1 MSLEEKNIDK
11 PRTKPAEVRLEE
23 LMNAAE
29 TLFLEKG
36 FEATT
41 VSDIVKQAGVA
52 KGTYYHYF
60 TAKTDIL
67 DALRTRYMDWYIDK
81 VEQAMA
87 SCQLQDFR
95 AKLKQWCETSV
106 IAYVEKQELHD
117 MLFHQVF
124 HQSANIHEDR
134 ALQQLQS
141 LLLAGNKSK
150 AWSVNQPELMSILIY
165 HGMHAAVDNLD
176 HSKEY
181 TKNTLG
187 QLLYQRFIQLL
198 KN

>member
-36 FEATT
+36 FDATT

-81 VEQAMA
+81 IEQAMA
-87 SCQLQDFR
+87 SCQIQDFR
-95 AKLKQWCETSV
+95 AKLKQWIV
-106 IAYVEKQELHD
+106 DAYALC
-117 MLFHQVF
+117 L
-124 HQSANIHEDR
+124 SACILSSGPLSDR
-134 ALQQLQS
+134 FGRKKVWLW
-141 LLLAGNKSK
+141 GG
-150 AWSVNQPELMSILIY
+150 IIF
-165 HGMHAAVDNLD
+165 
-176 HSKEY
+176 
-181 TKNTLG
+181 TLG
-187 QLLYQRFIQLL
+187 SL
-198 KN
+198 